1 MRDLKRLSD
10 FLMSVSNEVSTF
22 AGSLKSSIK
31 KEEISQEEL
40 NQKYKDIGQD
50 LQLATDMYHKC

>member
-22 AGSLKSSIK
+22 AGSLKSSIM